1 MTITIFELLSK
12 MDEIENQITFI
23 KESVESPC
31 LLIKDI
37 SIASSEK
44 EWQGSNEKVNAT
56 LKD

>member
-44 EWQGSNEKVNAT
+44 E
-56 LKD
+56 